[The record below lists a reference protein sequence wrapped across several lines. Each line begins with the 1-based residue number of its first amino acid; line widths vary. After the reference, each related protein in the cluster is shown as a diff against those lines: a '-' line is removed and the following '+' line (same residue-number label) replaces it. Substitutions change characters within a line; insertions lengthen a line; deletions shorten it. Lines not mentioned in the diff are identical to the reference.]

1 MIVLDQLTYS
11 QQKRCA
17 CIGCF
22 DGIHIGHR
30 EIIAKSIEYSK
41 KNDCI
46 SMVYTF
52 SPFKDAMLLMS
63 EDQKISLIESL
74 GIDQYFCRKFTP
86 EFAGMAPE
94 DFVKHLKEANIS
106 CVVVGQDF
114 TFGKGGMATSQDL
127 EAMCSAE
134 GMDAIVVPLVT
145 RDGSKVSS
153 TIIRQ
158 AMSCGDIEKAK
169 FLMGGSYGK

>member
-1 MIVLDQLTYS
+1 MIVLHQLIFS

-30 EIIAKSIEYSK
+30 EIISKAIEYSK
-41 KNDCI
+41 ENDCL

-52 SPFKDAMLLMS
+52 SPFKEATLLMT
-63 EDQKISLIESL
+63 EDQKISQLEEL
-74 GIDQYFCRKFTP
+74 GVDQYYCRNFTP

-94 DFVKHLKEANIS
+94 DFVKHLKDANIS

-127 EAMCSAE
+127 EAMCRAK

-153 TIIRQ
+153 TVIRD
-158 AMSCGDIEKAK
+158 AMSRGDIQTAK
-169 FLMGGSYGK
+169 DLMGGSYGK